1 MIPKKKENLEA
12 KDSYIPINK
21 GHFELDTDQRKKDF
35 EKKLSKGWED
45 EYHKYRSLWTSLA
58 KNKEISDYPVL
69 IDLELVRGP

>member
-35 EKKLSKGWED
+35 EKKLSKVGKMSTINIEVFG
-45 EYHKYRSLWTSLA
+45 HL
-58 KNKEISDYPVL
+58 
-69 IDLELVRGP
+69 